1 MRCGEWGLVREGRVM
16 VRVPQVEAKCSDSDG
31 DSDGVHGVVM
41 RVVCAGVVVRVVCE
55 M

>member
-1 MRCGEWGLVREGRVM
+1 MVREGRVT
-16 VRVPQVEAKCSDSDG
+16 VRVAQVEAKCSDSQVTVMLCIAILLCV
-31 DSDGVHGVVM
+31 GVTV